1 MKVYFGTDH
10 AGFEYKN
17 ELITFVEELGYETND
32 NGAHVYDE
40 EDDYPEFISAAAR
53 EVAINPEKRRGIIL
67 GGSGQGEAI
76 MANRYKGVRAVVYNH
91 ENLELITLAREHN
104 DANILSLG
112 ARFISLEHAKE
123 AVKLFLETSFS
134 EEPRHIRRIKEI
146 REYS

>member
-1 MKVYFGTDH
+1 MKIFFAADH

-17 ELITFVEELGYETND
+17 ELIPFVEGLGYEIND

-40 EDDYPEFISAAAR
+40 QDDYPEFMSAAAR
-53 EVAINPEKRRGIIL
+53 EVAENPEECKAIII

-76 MANRYKGVRAVVYNH
+76 MANRYNRIRAIVYNN

-104 DANILSLG
+104 DANILSIG

-123 AVKLFLETSFS
+123 AVKLFLETPFS
-134 EEPRHIRRIKEI
+134 DEPRHIRRIKQI
-146 REYS
+146 SEYS